1 MAVLFIEP
9 MLVYG
14 RTYNRTYIIMLSLLI
29 LTPQIVVIMVQR
41 GFMLSGMAVMY

>member
-14 RTYNRTYIIMLSLLI
+14 RTYIIMLSLLI